1 MNIHKQTRAP
11 YDENSPA
18 KSLKENKKEFY
29 LRMKKN
35 KRNLWFKSLNSYHL
49 RHRCVLLH
57 KFVNETSD
65 GQKEVFNRNT
75 LKTSILH
82 CALELLWAR
91 SFRRQQVG
99 GMPRARNNVSTNFD
113 KPHSSLRGE
122 KWNVIVMNEKFCLHR
137 LIDWFSPSHD
147 HNSEITWVSPDCG
160 GVWRE
165 SRKRLA

>member
-18 KSLKENKKEFY
+18 KSLKEDKKEFY

-65 GQKEVFNRNT
+65 GQKGVFNRNT

-82 CALELLWAR
+82 CALELLSAR

-122 KWNVIVMNEKFCLHR
+122 KWNVIGMNEKFCLHR
-137 LIDWFSPSHD
+137 LIGWLVP
-147 HNSEITWVSPDCG
+147 EITWVSPDCG
-160 GVWRE
+160 GVRWRE
-165 SRKRLA
+165 NRKRLTWN